1 MLFVGRIH
9 PINELPMLV
18 EAWNQVR
25 SCGRGMRNVVPDE
38 AGHRAD
44 VERLARA
51 AGVAGDFE
59 FCGALEGAQL
69 EQTYAMAE
77 LLVLPSHTEN
87 FGMVAAKALVC
98 GVPVIASKGTPWQGL
113 LEYGCGWWPQTSVAG
128 LAKALRDATLRETV
142 KLKAICNRG
151 RVMMEKDF
159 TWKAVAKNFV
169 DSYGQLLSK
178 ACGMAWLGGNK
189 SSS

>member
-1 MLFVGRIH
+1 
-9 PINELPMLV
+9 MLV

-25 SCGRGMRNVVPDE
+25 PCGWGMRIVGPDE

-51 AGVAGDFE
+51 AGVADDFE

-69 EQTYAMAE
+69 EQIYAMAE

-87 FGMVAAKALVC
+87 FGMVVAEALAR
-98 GVPVIASKGTPWQGL
+98 GIPVIASQGTPWQGL

-128 LAKALRDATLRETV
+128 LAEALRDATLRETV
-142 KLKAICNRG
+142 ELKVIGDRG
-151 RVMMEKDF
+151 RAWMERDF

-169 DSYGQLLSK
+169 GSYEQLLSK
-178 ACGMAWLGGNK
+178 ACGMA
-189 SSS
+189 